1 MEFRHKNMLRA
12 LGCLGLGGGF
22 LWISPAFRM
31 TLADSVGSG
40 LQNMDK
46 HSPWSYVG
54 AGVLTLVLLMVYLYK
69 AAQPR

>member
-1 MEFRHKNMLRA
+1 M
-12 LGCLGLGGGF
+12 
-22 LWISPAFRM
+22 ISPAFRT
-31 TLADSVGSG
+31 TLLDALGSG

-54 AGVLTLVLLMVYLYK
+54 AGALTLVFLMVYLYR